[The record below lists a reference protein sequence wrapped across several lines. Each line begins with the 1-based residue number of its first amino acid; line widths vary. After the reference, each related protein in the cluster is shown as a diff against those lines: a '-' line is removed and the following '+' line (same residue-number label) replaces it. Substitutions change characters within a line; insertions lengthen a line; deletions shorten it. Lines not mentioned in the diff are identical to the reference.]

1 MEIIKFFPKTII
13 DFWSQNVKK
22 KKEKK
27 NPAKKLERQN
37 KIPLKEK

>member
-13 DFWSQNVKK
+13 DFWKK
-22 KKEKK
+22 KKQKK
-27 NPAKKLERQN
+27 KKKPAKKLERQN